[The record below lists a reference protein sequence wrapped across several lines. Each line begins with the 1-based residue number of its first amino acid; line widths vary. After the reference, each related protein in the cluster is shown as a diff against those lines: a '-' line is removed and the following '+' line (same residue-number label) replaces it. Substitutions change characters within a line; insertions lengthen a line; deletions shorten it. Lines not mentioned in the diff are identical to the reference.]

1 MSAHGFTDLPQ
12 FARMLAQAREGSA
25 DALGRVLMD
34 CRDYLLLTADRK
46 LDPVL
51 RQKVS
56 ASDLVQETFL
66 EAQRDFG
73 QFQGQRAEEWLA
85 WLCQILRH
93 NLANA
98 ARRYRTA
105 EMRATDRE
113 VSLDA
118 PLGRAPQDDVCC
130 DTPAPG
136 ERAAAREE
144 AAELGSAL
152 ARLPENYRH
161 VLHLRYQENRTF
173 AQIGASL
180 NCSPE
185 AARKL
190 WARAV
195 ARLQKLLE
203 SPHESP

>member
-1 MSAHGFTDLPQ
+1 MSAHDFTDPPQ

-25 DALGRVLMD
+25 DALGRQQQVLAAVHQHA
-34 CRDYLLLTADRK
+34 ADRK
-46 LDPVL
+46 LAPEL

-73 QFQGQRAEEWLA
+73 RFQGQRAEEWLA
-85 WLCQILRH
+85 WLCQILLH

-98 ARRYRTA
+98 ARRYRAA
-105 EMRATDRE
+105 EMRAVDRE
-113 VSLDA
+113 VSLDHPPGQA
-118 PLGRAPQDDVCC
+118 PLGDVCC

-136 ERAAAREE
+136 DRAAAREE
-144 AAELGSAL
+144 AAELRSAL
-152 ARLPENYRH
+152 DRLPENYRR
-161 VLHLRYQENRTF
+161 VLHLCYQENRTF

-180 NCSPE
+180 DCSPE